1 MVRLVFAVVQDKDAT
16 RILDELVQQGF
27 RATRL
32 ASTGSFLR
40 EGNTT
45 LFLGVEDDQVETVV
59 GLIGRL
65 GRKRE
70 KVVTPMATVGAPMDS
85 YVPFPVEV
93 QIGGAT
99 IFTLPVERF
108 ERF

>member
-1 MVRLVFAVVQDKDAT
+1 MKLIIAILQDKDGLTA
-16 RILDELVQQGF
+16 LNELNRRGF
-27 RATRL
+27 RATKL
-32 ASTGSFLR
+32 ASTGGFLR

-59 GLIGRL
+59 NLIGRL

>member
-1 MVRLVFAVVQDKDAT
+1 MQLIFAVVQDKDVG
-16 RILDELVQQGF
+16 RILDALVSKGL

-45 LFLGVEDDQVETVV
+45 LFVGVEDDQVDEVV
-59 GLIGRL
+59 QLIGGLGKARQRL
-65 GRKRE
+65 
-70 KVVTPMATVGAPMDS
+70 VTPITSVGAPVDS
-85 YVPFPVEV
+85 YVPYPIEV
-93 QIGGAT
+93 VVGGAT
-99 IFTLPVERF
+99 IFTVPVERF